1 MENPSASLK
10 LHSQFKGNYANLSMQ
25 KFSSHVVEKCLVH
38 IVEIR
43 SRIVQELS
51 SFPHL
56 ERLLQDPYA
65 NYVVQRALGVTKGSL
80 HASLAEAVRPYK
92 TLRSSPYCK
101 RIFSRSLLNK

>member
-65 NYVVQRALGVTKGSL
+65 NYVVQRALGVTK
-80 HASLAEAVRPYK
+80 V
-92 TLRSSPYCK
+92 
-101 RIFSRSLLNK
+101 